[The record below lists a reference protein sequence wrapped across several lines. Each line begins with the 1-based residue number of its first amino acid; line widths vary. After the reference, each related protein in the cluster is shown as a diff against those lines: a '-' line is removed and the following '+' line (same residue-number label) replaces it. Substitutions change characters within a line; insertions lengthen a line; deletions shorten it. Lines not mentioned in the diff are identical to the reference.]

1 MGRKVHVICAK
12 CGSDEMDIVL
22 TDLCPD
28 DPQAIAAFGC
38 SNCGELTS
46 VSEWAEANSRKVI
59 DKRTPLEGLE

>member
-22 TDLCPD
+22 SDRCPD

-46 VSEWAEANSRKVI
+46 VSEWAEANKRNVI
-59 DKRTPLEGLE
+59 DQRTSPEGLK